1 MGPGC
6 GTALINGIAVGLMSS
21 VNRGAIGVVGA
32 SGSGLQEI
40 ASLVH
45 REGLGISQAI
55 GTGGRDLSESVGGVT
70 MLQGL
75 KFLEADK
82 STEVIVLVSKPPA
95 EKTMKVI
102 LQEVSVCRKP
112 VVINFLGGD
121 EESIRRA
128 GAIPAFTLEDAA
140 LKAVS
145 LVKGVSVPS
154 YNAAQRKERLRA
166 LADEERRK
174 LTSSQKYLRGL
185 FCGGTHCEEAILILR
200 EFINN
205 DVYSN
210 VPLES
215 CIQLKD
221 VKTSH
226 CHSIIDM
233 GGEEFTIGKP
243 HPVIDP
249 SMVKDRLLKEGAD
262 SEVAVVLLD
271 IILGYG
277 AHSDPAGVVCGAI
290 HDIKEK
296 ARQDGRHLSV
306 VVSVCGTDR
315 DPQGLALQE
324 EKLRQSGAIVM
335 PSNAQ
340 ASILSALIAS
350 L

>member
-1 MGPGC
+1 M
-6 GTALINGIAVGLMSS
+6 
-21 VNRGAIGVVGA
+21 
-32 SGSGLQEI
+32 
-40 ASLVH
+40 
-45 REGLGISQAI
+45 
-55 GTGGRDLSESVGGVT
+55 
-70 MLQGL
+70 
-75 KFLEADK
+75 
-82 STEVIVLVSKPPA
+82 LVSKPPA

-112 VVINFLGGD
+112 VVIHFLGGD

-290 HDIKEK
+290 QILRESQ
-296 ARQDGRHLSV
+296 ARRETFECSCVCLRNRPRSLWLPTGRRS
-306 VVSVCGTDR
+306 
-315 DPQGLALQE
+315 
-324 EKLRQSGAIVM
+324 
-335 PSNAQ
+335 
-340 ASILSALIAS
+340 
-350 L
+350 